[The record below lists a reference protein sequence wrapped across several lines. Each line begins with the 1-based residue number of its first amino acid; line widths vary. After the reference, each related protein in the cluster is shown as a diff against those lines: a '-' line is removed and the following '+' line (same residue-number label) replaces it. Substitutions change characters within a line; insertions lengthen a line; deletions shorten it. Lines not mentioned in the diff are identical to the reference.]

1 MLGAARYTDTNGLQM
16 SDILTRIV
24 ECLELNVWF
33 RNTSLKI
40 MDFKFSFHAVRSQI
54 SFLTFLIKLSH

>member
-1 MLGAARYTDTNGLQM
+1 M

-24 ECLELNVWF
+24 ECLELKVWF
-33 RNTSLKI
+33 RNASLKI

-54 SFLTFLIKLSH
+54 TFLIKLSH